1 VISRVPALRLSYI
14 ARVPV
19 RCLLPAVLALVGA
32 PALAQERDFCANRP
46 GIGTPACTMA
56 PGEAMIEVG
65 VAEWDHLSNASS
77 IDDNQ
82 TYGDFLL
89 RVGVSDSA
97 EIQLGLTSDV
107 RDRLRNRAS
116 GLVTTSSDVGD
127 AFLAVRRG
135 IAGPNGPVAVEAFV
149 SAPANHPGRWTAGLL
164 LPAGVDLPSGFQLA
178 LTPEL
183 DLAADAGGHGEHF
196 AYGGVIGLS
205 HALGP
210 KLTIGSELAA
220 FEDADPIRRSLDA
233 RLTAE
238 LAWQIGPRLQLDFEA
253 DAGVSAGAPDTAL
266 VVGFAERFR

>member
-1 VISRVPALRLSYI
+1 MRVWLPLVALLGFV
-14 ARVPV
+14 A
-19 RCLLPAVLALVGA
+19 A

-56 PGEAMIEVG
+56 SGSAMIETG
-65 VAEWDHLSNASS
+65 IAEWDHSSNASGT
-77 IDDNQ
+77 DDNEIF
-82 TYGDFLL
+82 GDFLL

-97 EIQLGLTSDV
+97 EIQLGLTSEV

-164 LPAGVDLPSGFQLA
+164 LPASVDLPAGFQLA
-178 LTPEL
+178 VTPEV
-183 DLAADAGGHGEHF
+183 DLTADADRRGEHL